1 MKPILRY
8 LRVMIVTVESNNR
21 YTFRVCVTLVI
32 RDLKGMS
39 RIIFSSMACMVLP
52 HFSQYLIKCAIFG
65 KKNYCIWYSV
75 QLLSETFLILK
86 RIQRD
91 IINVHMSS
99 WKVTVILVRFLIEL
113 EIPWQFLKRS
123 GIKFYEHPFIGSSVV
138 PCGPTDKHDAPNR
151 WILQY
156 CEGD

>member
-1 MKPILRY
+1 MVISVHEDSKRDNVYMKPILRY

-65 KKNYCIWYSV
+65 KKNYCI
-75 QLLSETFLILK
+75 
-86 RIQRD
+86 
-91 IINVHMSS
+91 
-99 WKVTVILVRFLIEL
+99 
-113 EIPWQFLKRS
+113 
-123 GIKFYEHPFIGSSVV
+123 
-138 PCGPTDKHDAPNR
+138 
-151 WILQY
+151 
-156 CEGD
+156 